1 MADEASRKLV
11 EAAYNLV
18 IDNLYLD
25 CETLCEVY
33 LLKLGVRLCPINLR
47 SKEINHSLIF
57 VLLSFYQNPR
67 SIHITYQQPING
79 HC

>member
-25 CETLCEVY
+25 CETLCEAF

-47 SKEINHSLIF
+47 SK
-57 VLLSFYQNPR
+57 
-67 SIHITYQQPING
+67 
-79 HC
+79 